1 MVSKNLFMKQKDKI
15 VHNHY
20 VVLQIIKIAVEIFS
34 GNIIPEKL
42 DKEDLLEQINTK
54 IHHSQFKKVLKEI
67 VKQTDDDAMISF
79 LWLGEVI

>member
-1 MVSKNLFMKQKDKI
+1 MKQKDKI